1 MCVCVCVLHT
11 QEQLCVFMSTVCD
24 SSIVFSPASEAGRTI
39 EEDIAD
45 LNGSGVVLF
54 ALFECHE
61 GPLIPLTRFTD
72 VDTAASPERGAVSF
86 RTRSIS
92 AEIQSANE
100 RHSGDTSHYR
110 LW

>member
-1 MCVCVCVLHT
+1 M
-11 QEQLCVFMSTVCD
+11 FMSTVCD

-45 LNGSGVVLF
+45 LNGSGVVLC

-72 VDTAASPERGAVSF
+72 VDTELSVNGSAASFSL
-86 RTRSIS
+86 RSIS
-92 AEIQSANE
+92 TEIQSANE
-100 RHSGDTSHYR
+100 RHSGGEPARDTSHYS
-110 LW
+110 L

>member
-1 MCVCVCVLHT
+1 M
-11 QEQLCVFMSTVCD
+11 FMSTVCD

-72 VDTAASPERGAVSF
+72 VDTAASPELSVNGSAASF
-86 RTRSIS
+86 SLRSIS

-100 RHSGDTSHYR
+100 RHSGGEPARDTSHYG
-110 LW
+110 L

>member
-1 MCVCVCVLHT
+1 
-11 QEQLCVFMSTVCD
+11 MSTVCD

-54 ALFECHE
+54 ALFGCHE
-61 GPLIPLTRFTD
+61 GPLIPLTHFTD
-72 VDTAASPERGAVSF
+72 VDTAVSPEHSSASF
-86 RTRSIS
+86 SPRSIR

-100 RHSGDTSHYR
+100 RHSGGEPERYESLQPLINISDDCSPPN
-110 LW
+110 